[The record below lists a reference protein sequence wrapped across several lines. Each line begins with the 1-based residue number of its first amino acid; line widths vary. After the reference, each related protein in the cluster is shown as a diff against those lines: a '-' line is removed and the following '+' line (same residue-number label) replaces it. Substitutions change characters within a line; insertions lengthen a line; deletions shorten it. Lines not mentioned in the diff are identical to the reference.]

1 METIFALAQKDK
13 RVGSRT
19 LFGLNFG
26 LSAPQVNHPNHIW
39 LSGATDSRDEVEV
52 FKIGDVHY
60 FDQTWVNQMDGA
72 TRYQIKR
79 AQKRGVLIE
88 IRYQGSQ
95 VPEKQIKFVMSEWK
109 KNRYL
114 PLNYLL
120 NTPPID
126 KTLEFD
132 CALLWRGDRL
142 EAFAP
147 LRKFPKGM
155 LVENLYGRGSSLPQG
170 SLPLLILTLIN
181 HLQSETYPLEGSQV
195 KVSLGMVPYEG
206 YFPKVLVY
214 LISIFYN
221 FKLLRKSRIQMK
233 PLQSHSI
240 YLNYPKRITKFK
252 LAFVLGFLL
261 LGE

>member
-13 RVGSRT
+13 RVGSRK

-26 LSAPQVNHPNHIW
+26 LSAPQKDQPDRIW
-39 LSGATDSRDEVEV
+39 LSGARESRDEVEV
-52 FKIGDVHY
+52 FKIGEVHY

-79 AQKRGVLIE
+79 AQKRGVCIE
-88 IRYQGSQ
+88 IRRQGSQ
-95 VPEKQIKFVMSEWK
+95 VPENQIKFVISEWK
-109 KNRYL
+109 KNRCL

-120 NTPPID
+120 NAPPID

-132 CALLWRGDRL
+132 CALLWRGSRL

-147 LRKFPKGM
+147 LRKFPMGM
-155 LVENLYGRGSSLPQG
+155 LVENLYGRGSSLPKG
-170 SLPLLILTLIN
+170 SLPLLILTLIK
-181 HLQSETYPLEGSQV
+181 HLQSEIYPLEGSQV

-214 LISIFYN
+214 FISIFYN
-221 FKLLRKSRIQMK
+221 FTSLRKSRIQMK
-233 PLQSHSI
+233 PLQSHSL

-252 LAFVLGFLL
+252 LALVLCFLL
-261 LGE
+261 LRE

>member
-13 RVGSRT
+13 RVGSRK

-26 LSAPQVNHPNHIW
+26 LSTPQMDHPNHMW
-39 LSGATDSRDEVEV
+39 LSGVTESHDEVEV
-52 FKIGDVHY
+52 FKIGEVHY

-79 AQKRGVLIE
+79 AQKRGVCIE
-88 IRYQGSQ
+88 IRHQGSQ
-95 VPEKQIKFVMSEWK
+95 VPVNQIKFVMSEWK

-120 NTPPID
+120 NAPLID

-132 CALLWRGDRL
+132 CALLWRGNRL

-147 LRKFPKGM
+147 LRKFPMGL

-170 SLPLLILTLIN
+170 CLPWLIVSLIQ
-181 HLQSETYPLEGSQV
+181 HLQSFPLGGGQAR
-195 KVSLGMVPYEG
+195 VSLGMVPDEG
-206 YFPKVLVY
+206 FIPKILVI
-214 LISIFYN
+214 LISMFYN
-221 FKLLRKSRIQMK
+221 FKSLRKSRVQMK

-252 LAFVLGFLL
+252 LALALCFLL